1 MPMSLQHL
9 WQLSYESKIIDVLRN
24 AKYAIPLIQ
33 SLHLVGLTLV
43 LGTTVAFNLRL
54 LGFGMRKITMA
65 VLTKQLWRLAIG
77 GLLLSIFTGI
87 LVFIPDPARYAANTA
102 FKTKLVLL
110 ALAILFH
117 FTVFR
122 RALRSDEPASRRRNA
137 IVAAVSLTLWF
148 GVGWAGRAIAF
159 LG

>member
-1 MPMSLQHL
+1 MSLQHL
-9 WQLSYESKIIDVLRN
+9 WQLSYDSKTIDLLRN

-33 SLHLVGLTLV
+33 SLHLFGLTLV
-43 LGTTVAFNLRL
+43 LGTTVALNIRL
-54 LGFGMRKITMA
+54 LGFGMRKIKMR
-65 VLTKQLWRLAIG
+65 VLTRQLWCLAIG
-77 GLLLSIFTGI
+77 GLLLSMFTGI
-87 LVFIPDPARYAANTA
+87 LVFIPDPARYAANAA

-122 RALRSDEPASRRRNA
+122 QAVRSEAPSLRRRNA
-137 IVAAVSLTLWF
+137 LVAALSLTLWF
-148 GVGWAGRAIAF
+148 SVGWAGRAIAF